1 MKLSTKQLHKKNT
14 GFTLTEVLVVV
25 ALVAIL
31 AAVAFVGVGRLRR
44 NLRQREL
51 DSKAEV
57 IYMAAQSR
65 ITQLRTG
72 GFGDLYGKDQDGVHK
87 DIYPLDAEEHS
98 EDAANLYYV
107 LSEENADTAYVL
119 LPESSVERDLW
130 MHNWLIEFNPTT
142 GSIYAVFY
150 SEQSIAA
157 NAGTDPMARL
167 DALRVKSE
175 RLEDGAWVGYYGGD
189 LTHVD
194 VVDPDAM
201 KAEVVIVNNEK
212 LTAYFYCYTLSTE
225 KPSFTVTI
233 TDSAGNKFVK
243 QFAANEISQDSGTK
257 FSASWVLDS
266 LDPGGSFA
274 SQTQGQLLCGTKID
288 VRLDTSLQKADGKRL
303 MDKDVQSTNSLFDYR
318 SDDNTVAYIAYGR
331 HLQNL
336 DNNTSQV
343 EKNKTASNM
352 IRSAIQVDDISFLQN
367 DADPECYYSVY
378 GDRLFQPIHNS
389 SINSYVGQKI
399 GSGDSGTGGIPAISG
414 LHIDTTDTR
423 GVGLFS
429 SFTGTIQDLL
439 VTGPQVSGSGSNVG
453 VLVGSSSGKT
463 EISHVQVFLS
473 DLQGDLDKA
482 GAASEVAKV
491 KPWVEGRNV
500 GGLIGSAG
508 SNGQLTIHDS
518 SVSLP
523 LSGTRYV
530 GGLVGMVNCP
540 VNIYKSYTDC
550 YLTGL
555 NVGGLIG
562 GAGGRASI
570 NLQNFY
576 TAGYGLADSRA
587 AGWVVFDETFTTAPL
602 KNATNG
608 YSAMSLALTED
619 GEENTVRK
627 IYTTAYNSVNAQKA
641 YFLPLTDPNV
651 ANCRNTA
658 VAAIDY
664 KVLTGKNALSY
675 FQGSFALGSSG
686 VTNPYNLMRQGLSTY
701 SFPRFTELT
710 HYGDWAAEFEEGA
723 LVYFEKSRDEDGTEH
738 LRFEG
743 GNISVDNI
751 QADDSLPDYQDRVR
765 IVGDGY
771 ALAYLAQKDDSWS
784 AKVTLGGNTTTLT
797 NADCVTVTTQSG
809 QSYYLYR
816 LPADMLNNDSNV
828 QEGVFYQ
835 QLTVQENDQ
844 TRHYYF
850 NPNFASCIGAS
861 LEGKPSVLHLRSPRH
876 LYALS
881 RLYPKYRSI
890 LTAGNVVW
898 QDLDLSYTKYDWA
911 NYFGDAFQSQ
921 EPIGAESGSYIIT
934 YDGRNH
940 VIEGL
945 SIESTA
951 NQVGLFGKV
960 GASGSIR
967 NLVLIGESP
976 SGTAYAVAHMEKDSP
991 MADGVKTVNM
1001 GALVGWNQGNVS
1013 NCAVTGFRIGLSAY
1027 NGATVNIGGLVGR
1040 NEGGTVSACS
1050 AETPTVSLRSY
1061 NANIYAAG
1069 LVGDNSGSVYN
1080 SYAAG
1085 YLEVTESRLN
1095 KNTVRIAGFAAK
1107 NGSGNLIRC
1116 YSGAALMGSGDT
1128 EMYGFACTGGATIGC
1143 YYLDGGTYEYRG
1155 KIYSLNASENA
1166 FRATARGTVTDAEGL
1181 AKMKLDG
1188 FVSNPN
1194 TYLGNPDDQTYPYPE
1209 SLTRNGSAMHFGR
1222 WPNQD
1227 KDVGEFGVFY
1237 WEYEQGGNSGYHLSF
1252 QGTSGDKIM
1261 DGGSTLCTAHDDG
1274 GVITMYGYGYFYKP
1288 TANTAPENDP
1298 KRPHLV
1304 PSNCELGGED
1314 TDASRELEIQMPQ
1327 YKFVAYRTG
1336 TNGLH
1341 MTGKDGN
1348 RDTEANRNAT
1358 WTLYCPYE
1366 TKGTGVDTTKS
1377 GVYTYTVSPFFAD
1390 AFSLDSIS
1398 KAGTG
1403 RTDII
1408 TTKAAKPGSE
1418 KNSYEVRSIEQL
1430 QYINWNYWAKN
1441 ASSYISAIDRSKNDS
1456 LYNCYP
1462 YLSYGKWNTN
1472 GNRPS
1477 ASLDL
1482 CWVQSHD
1489 LDATNQSTNYTPIG
1503 GMYDDAGNTGNAQAT
1518 MAFFSSSYDGQ
1529 AYTIKNISID
1539 TDAQCIGVF
1548 GATAGA
1554 KLKNI
1559 TLYSDQNSE
1568 IKHRNSGSW
1577 YAVGGL
1583 VGLAGSQGKADSEFT
1598 NCTVSGYIMTDT
1610 QSKDPGWGGGCFG
1623 GMVGATTMNITDCS
1637 AVVDIVINISY
1648 DGAYQN
1654 LRVGGLVGCAR
1665 GSITSCYAGGS
1676 ITSTSQL
1683 SNKGYNSAASI
1694 WMGGILGGIVLRNGG
1709 NLASLIGSTTV
1720 VTTVTDCYSFVSLP
1734 ARGHNGVK
1742 SAQAIASS
1750 GEMQERFR
1758 PVQNDY
1764 IVINNSY
1771 ALASAARNTEDYWL
1785 ITQEELKDTTTYR
1798 GLDLN
1803 KLHWVSGPGRS
1814 YGTVDNLRWDW
1825 WDRRIELNDDHY
1837 PYLTYAE
1844 MQKDLFEYLP
1854 DFQQV
1859 TTKENQASINGKF
1872 SFPGSDKQLAGLDYP
1887 FPTILTQ
1894 ENNGETVHVHYG
1906 RWPKFGIY
1914 WQEHQ
1919 ATMDLLANRD
1929 PNAGVNVAVEEAL
1942 EAEEIREEAPEP
1954 EETQEAVPEPE
1965 AVETLELAAE
1975 AEIPVEETAE
1985 ETTDQTA
1992 DQTEPRNLIALQ
2004 AETLQATLPYKLYVA
2019 GVSTRGISAP
2029 VYTLMDQEGTPI
2041 PDDQVAN
2048 AAASILSFDTSL
2060 TNNEYFAITFLGQH
2074 PGTVKVLA
2082 TVTQG
2087 GVDYTAL
2094 LNLTVTAD
2102 LKIAVDETLLPLK
2115 AYEGDGLAD
2124 LEVLLKDAKGNA
2136 FRPGENAKLTWS
2148 LAIDTQDSEKDLVTW
2163 TKDAF
2168 LKTNEDGSFTLT
2180 GLTGFSAGE
2189 GALKLSLVYTWDTSD
2204 GVKADPVES
2213 TLVIPVVIH
2222 PSDVLG
2228 LGDGTADQE
2237 IILPHT
2243 PADGSFTS
2251 EARAEGEDGPSLET
2265 AKLFLYAS
2273 NRKDTDGSAISYT
2286 DLSAFDVEKAEL
2298 KQGGSYQE
2306 MEKVVPDA
2314 SEPVPGTDQFN
2325 LGDITVSIDKAVVT
2339 AGTRNQDFTYRP
2351 VTVTGDG
2358 DAQWSLRLTL
2368 RPRSEDGT
2376 TVNRTYT
2383 LVYDRPNYVRFRFES
2398 AAATGTTQ
2406 TLLKEIR
2413 VEQGQDLSQ
2422 LDQDELDAELLQL
2435 AKNAGLDTAA
2445 GLGEG
2450 SHWTWPLP
2458 EGTVT
2463 ENRTVLQKDAPIR
2476 FYVAYEAG
2484 YDDYEWDDNVPME
2497 NSVFT
2502 YGSDG
2507 NVLKE
2512 CEYNRPGY
2520 EFEGWAAETGERF
2533 LPGTFTD
2540 RLDALTGGQK
2550 IEHGQIVR
2558 LSAVWT
2564 PATYTITYNGNFP
2577 GWDSAT
2583 SEAGTMEPSQYAIGM
2598 DNAELRACGFTRTG
2612 YRFVGWAFEAD
2623 AAQAALTD
2631 GATLEDAMKQGG
2643 DHILYQDVTLYAV
2656 WEQEETDRQTQ
2667 ENTAQED
2674 PEAPETEDRET
2685 LDDPEEALPVLPEE
2699 PAGEPEQQEPTE
2711 EANLDETET

>member
-1 MKLSTKQLHKKNT
+1 MKLSTKQLHKKNA
-14 GFTLTEVLVVV
+14 GFTLTEMLVVV
-25 ALVAIL
+25 ALIAIL
-31 AAVAFVGVGRLRR
+31 MAVAFVGVGKLRR

-72 GFGDLYGKDQDGVHK
+72 GFADLYGKDQDGVHK
-87 DIYPLDAEEHS
+87 DIYPLDAEENS
-98 EDAANLYYV
+98 EDAKDLCYV

-119 LPESSVERDLW
+119 LPESSVEQDLW
-130 MHNWLIEFNPTT
+130 MHSWLIEFNPNT

-150 SEQSIAA
+150 SEESIAEH
-157 NAGTDPMARL
+157 AGSDPMSYL

-175 RLEDGAWVGYYGGD
+175 RLEAGAWVGYYGGD

-225 KPSFTVTI
+225 KPDFTVTI
-233 TDSAGNKFVK
+233 TDSAGNKYVK

-266 LDPGGSFA
+266 LADGGSFYT
-274 SQTQGQLLCGTKID
+274 QTEGKLLCGTKID

-303 MDKDVQSTNSLFDYR
+303 TDKDIKSANSLFDNR
-318 SDDNTVAYIAYGR
+318 SENAVAYIGYGR

-343 EKNKTASNM
+343 EKDKTASNL

-389 SINSYVGQKI
+389 SLNSYVGQKI
-399 GSGDSGTGGIPAISG
+399 GADTSGAGGGIPAISG
-414 LHIDTTDTR
+414 LHIETTDNR

-429 SFTGTIQDLL
+429 YFTGTIQDLL
-439 VTGPQVSGSGSNVG
+439 ITGPQIDGDGSNVG
-453 VLVGSSSGKT
+453 VLVGSASGKT

-482 GAASEVAKV
+482 GVAGDVSKV
-491 KPWVEGRNV
+491 KPWVQGRNV

-523 LSGTRYV
+523 MSGTRYV

-550 YLTGL
+550 YLTGR
-555 NVGGLIG
+555 NAAGLIG

-576 TAGYGLADSRA
+576 TAGYGLADSKA
-587 AGWVVFDETFTTAPL
+587 AGWVVFGENLTTVPL

-608 YSAMSLALTED
+608 YSAMSLALTEED
-619 GEENTVRK
+619 EDADRR
-627 IYTTAYNSVNAQKA
+627 IYTTADDAAAAQNA

-651 ANCRNTA
+651 SNCRNAA

-664 KVLTGKNALSY
+664 GVLTGKDATKYL
-675 FQGSFALGSSG
+675 QDSFSLGTVG
-686 VTNPYNLMRQGLSTY
+686 QTNPYNLMRQGLSTY
-701 SFPRFTELT
+701 SFPRFAGMT

-723 LVYFEKSRDEDGTEH
+723 LVYFEKDTEGN

-751 QADDSLPDYQDRVR
+751 QADDTLPDYQDRVR

-771 ALAYLAQKDDSWS
+771 ALAYLAKKDDSWS
-784 AKVTLGGNTTTLT
+784 AKVTLGSSAATLT
-797 NADCVTVTTQSG
+797 NRNCVTVTTQSG

-828 QEGVFYQ
+828 KEGVFYQ
-835 QLTVQENDQ
+835 QLTVSENKE
-844 TRHYYF
+844 TRSYYF
-850 NPNFASCIGAS
+850 NPNFANCFGAS
-861 LEGKPSVLHLRSPRH
+861 PEGSPSVLHLRSPRH

-881 RLYPKYRSI
+881 RLYPKYRGM
-890 LTAGNVVW
+890 LTAGNAVW
-898 QDLDLSYTKYDWA
+898 QDLDLSYTQYDWM

-921 EPIGAESGSYIIT
+921 EPIGTETGSWFIT

-945 SIESTA
+945 DIESTS

-960 GASGSIR
+960 GSSGNVR

-976 SGTAYAVAHMEKDSP
+976 SGTACSVAHLEKDSP

-1001 GALVGWNQGNVS
+1001 GALVGWNQGSIS
-1013 NCAVTGFRIGLSAY
+1013 NCAVTGYRIRLAGY
-1027 NGATVNIGGLVGR
+1027 NGATSNIGGLVGR
-1040 NEGGTVSACS
+1040 NEGGTISACS
-1050 AETPTVSLRSY
+1050 AETPSISLSSY

-1128 EMYGFACTGGATIGC
+1128 EMYGFACTGGATISC

-1166 FRATARGTVTDAEGL
+1166 FRTTARGTVTDAEGL
-1181 AKMKLDG
+1181 AKRKLDG
-1188 FVSNPN
+1188 FASSPN
-1194 TYLGNPDDQTYPYPE
+1194 TYLGNAAGQTYPYPA
-1209 SLTRNGSAMHFGR
+1209 SLSRNGQAMHFGY

-1252 QGTSGDKIM
+1252 QGTSNGQVM

-1274 GVITMYGYGYFYKP
+1274 GVITMYGYGFFYKP
-1288 TANTAPENDP
+1288 TANVDPEEDP
-1298 KRPHLV
+1298 KRPTLA
-1304 PSNCELGGED
+1304 PSNCVLGSED

-1341 MTGKDGN
+1341 MTGKDAN
-1348 RDTEANRNAT
+1348 RDKEANRNAT
-1358 WTLYCPYE
+1358 WTLYYPYV

-1377 GVYTYTVSPFFAD
+1377 GVYTYSVSPFFAD

-1398 KAGTG
+1398 KADTG
-1403 RTDII
+1403 RTEIV
-1408 TTKAAKPGSE
+1408 TTGAAKPGSAG
-1418 KNSYEVRSIEQL
+1418 NGYEVRSVEQL
-1430 QYINWNYWAKN
+1430 QFINWNYWAEN
-1441 ASSYISAIDRSKNDS
+1441 AASYISATDRSKNDS

-1462 YLSYGKWNTN
+1462 YLSYGKYGTN

-1477 ASLDL
+1477 AILDL
-1482 CWVQSHD
+1482 YWVQSHD
-1489 LDATNQSTNYTPIG
+1489 LDASDAEGTYTPIG
-1503 GMYDDAGNTGNAQAT
+1503 GMYDNAGNTGDAQAT

-1529 AYTIKNISID
+1529 AYIIKNISID

-1548 GATAGA
+1548 GATVGA

-1559 TLYSDQNSE
+1559 VLYSDNNAQ
-1568 IKHRNSGSW
+1568 IIHRDSKSW
-1577 YAVGGL
+1577 YSVGGL
-1583 VGLAGSQGKADSEFT
+1583 VGLAGSRDDPNSTFT
-1598 NCTVSGYIMTDT
+1598 NCTVSGYSILDVQATN
-1610 QSKDPGWGGGCFG
+1610 PGWGGGCVG
-1623 GMVGATTMNITDCS
+1623 GMVGATTMKITSCS
-1637 AVVDIVINISY
+1637 AVTDIVINIRY
-1648 DGAYQN
+1648 NGGYQN

-1665 GSITSCYAGGS
+1665 GSISECYAGGS
-1676 ITSTSQL
+1676 IKSTSNISQG
-1683 SNKGYNSAASI
+1683 NFKNTANI

-1720 VTTVTDCYSFVSLP
+1720 VTTVSDSYSFVSLP
-1734 ARGHNGVK
+1734 ARGHNGVM

-1750 GEMQERFR
+1750 GEMQEAFS
-1758 PVQNDY
+1758 PVANDY
-1764 IVINNSY
+1764 IVINNCY
-1771 ALASAARNTEDYWL
+1771 ALESTAQNTEDYWL
-1785 ITQEELKDTTTYR
+1785 IMKEELRDTTTFR
-1798 GLDLN
+1798 GLNLN
-1803 KLHWVSGPGRS
+1803 KLHWVKGTGVASGKEGGR
-1814 YGTVDNLRWDW
+1814 TWDW
-1825 WDRRIELNDDHY
+1825 WERRIELNNDRN
-1837 PYLTYAE
+1837 PYLSYAE
-1844 MQKDLFEYLP
+1844 MQKELFDYLP
-1854 DFQQV
+1854 DFEQV
-1859 TTKENQASINGKF
+1859 TTTENTASINGKY
-1872 SFPGSDKQLAGLDYP
+1872 SFPGSDAQLAGLDYP

-1906 RWPKFGIY
+1906 AWPKFGIY

-1919 ATMDLLANRD
+1919 ATMDLLADRD
-1929 PNAGVNVAVEEAL
+1929 TSTTGLVVGEPVEEAQEVTEEAAL
-1942 EAEEIREEAPEP
+1942 SAEETEAAEAT
-1954 EETQEAVPEPE
+1954 EETEATQTTE
-1965 AVETLELAAE
+1965 ETLELLAL
-1975 AEIPVEETAE
+1975 
-1985 ETTDQTA
+1985 DA
-1992 DQTEPRNLIALQ
+1992 D
-2004 AETLQATLPYKLYVA
+2004 TLQATLPYRLYVA
-2019 GVSTRGISAP
+2019 GVDTRGISAP
-2029 VYTLMDQEGTPI
+2029 VYTLLDQEGNEI
-2041 PDDQVAN
+2041 PESEAGS
-2048 AAASILSFDTSL
+2048 AAASILSYDTTLSGD
-2060 TNNEYFAITFLGQH
+2060 YFNITFLGQH

-2082 TVTQG
+2082 AVTQN
-2087 GVDYTAL
+2087 GVEYTAL
-2094 LNLTVTAD
+2094 LTLTVTAD
-2102 LKIAVDETLLPLK
+2102 LKIAVDETRLPLK
-2115 AYEGDGLAD
+2115 TYEGDGLAD
-2124 LEVLLKDAKGNA
+2124 LTVLLEDANGNA
-2136 FRPGENAKLTWS
+2136 FRPGENAKLSWD
-2148 LAIDTQDSEKDLVTW
+2148 LAIDTQDSLKDLVTW
-2163 TKDAF
+2163 SKDAF
-2168 LKTNEDGSFTLT
+2168 LTANDDGTFTLT
-2180 GLTGFSAGE
+2180 GITGFSAGE
-2189 GALKLSLVYTWDTSD
+2189 GALKLSLVYTWDTTD
-2204 GVKADPVES
+2204 GVNADPVES
-2213 TLVIPVVIH
+2213 TLVIPVVVH

-2228 LGDGTADQE
+2228 LGDGTANQE
-2237 IILPHT
+2237 ITLPHT
-2243 PADGSFTS
+2243 PADGAFTS
-2251 EARAEGEDGPSLET
+2251 EARAEGEDGPKLES
-2265 AKLFLYAS
+2265 AELFLYAS
-2273 NRKDTDGSAISYT
+2273 SLKDTDGTAISYT

-2298 KQGGSYQE
+2298 KQGGSYQK
-2306 MEKVVPDA
+2306 MDKVIPDA
-2314 SEPVPGTDQFN
+2314 SESVSDTDDFT
-2325 LGDITVSIDKAVVT
+2325 LGDITVRIDKAVVT

-2351 VTVTGDG
+2351 VTVTGDS

-2368 RPRSEDGT
+2368 RPKSSDGS

-2383 LVYDRPNYVRFRFES
+2383 LVYDRPNYVRFSFES
-2398 AAATGTTQ
+2398 VAESGTAQ
-2406 TLLKEIR
+2406 TPLKEIR
-2413 VEQGQDLSQ
+2413 VEQGQDLSK

-2435 AKNAGLDTAA
+2435 AKDAGLDVTA
-2445 GLGEG
+2445 GLEPGH
-2450 SHWTWPLP
+2450 HWTWTLP
-2458 EGTVT
+2458 EDTVIQNCT
-2463 ENRTVLQKDAPIR
+2463 ILQKKASIR
-2476 FYVAYEAG
+2476 YDVAYDAG

-2502 YGSDG
+2502 YGSED
-2507 NVLKE
+2507 NVLKD
-2512 CEYNRPGY
+2512 CAYRRPGY
-2520 EFEGWAAETGERF
+2520 DFVGWEAKTGQRFQPGDSFRDQLDNFEGGS
-2533 LPGTFTD
+2533 
-2540 RLDALTGGQK
+2540 
-2550 IEHGQIVR
+2550 IVHGQI
-2558 LSAVWT
+2558 LTLHAVWT
-2564 PATYTITYNGNFP
+2564 PAAYTISYNAGFETDQTMAASTYSI
-2577 GWDSAT
+2577 DADDLT
-2583 SEAGTMEPSQYAIGM
+2583 LT
-2598 DNAELRACGFTRTG
+2598 ACGFTREG
-2612 YRFVGWAFEAD
+2612 YRFLGWAFEPGAV
-2623 AAQAALTD
+2623 QAVLAED
-2631 GATLEDAMKQGG
+2631 ATLEDAMKQGG

-2656 WEQEETDRQTQ
+2656 WEQEEADQQ
-2667 ENTAQED
+2667 DQED
-2674 PEAPETEDRET
+2674 TVQDQEELEEPEAEDQETLEKTEQILPEAPADAPEKPEDKKQE
-2685 LDDPEEALPVLPEE
+2685 PAEEAD
-2699 PAGEPEQQEPTE
+2699 Q
-2711 EANLDETET
+2711 DETES